1 MYRKDTK
8 FTPKSAESF
17 REVVIQFNK
26 DKADYLEK
34 YSELK
39 EKYSNPPK
47 ERKMIID
54 FEEKHP
60 EYKDSKTNALLTVL

>member
-1 MYRKDTK
+1 MHRKETK

-34 YSELK
+34 HPELK
-39 EKYSNPPK
+39 EKYSNP
-47 ERKMIID
+47 
-54 FEEKHP
+54 
-60 EYKDSKTNALLTVL
+60 T